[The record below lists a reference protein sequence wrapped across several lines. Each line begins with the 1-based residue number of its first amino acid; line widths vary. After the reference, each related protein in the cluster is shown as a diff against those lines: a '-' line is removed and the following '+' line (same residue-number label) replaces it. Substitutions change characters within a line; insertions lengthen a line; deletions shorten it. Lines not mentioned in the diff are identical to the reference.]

1 MKISS
6 LNVYSHNLFNK
17 AFLHCFCSIANE
29 ENFHIQLQYFP
40 KSVHLQIDLP
50 GLLVIILQCSLQIL
64 NCSLSAPLTDRQSS
78 QLEPDIT
85 ALFAGPSWGRRG
97 GQAAPDQPLPG
108 AHRHGGHASQ
118 KVSTLNNVSHQHFTK
133 LIIQRW
139 TDND

>member
-17 AFLHCFCSIANE
+17 VFLHCFCSIANE

-40 KSVHLQIDLP
+40 KSVHLQIVTRVISYNSLVFSIDFK
-50 GLLVIILQCSLQIL
+50 LLAISTFKRFDC
-64 NCSLSAPLTDRQSS
+64 QSS

-85 ALFAGPSWGRRG
+85 ALFAGPSWRRG
-97 GQAAPDQPLPG
+97 GGQATPDQPLPG

-118 KVSTLNNVSHQHFTK
+118 KVGALNNDIPSKFHEIDHSKVD
-133 LIIQRW
+133 R
-139 TDND
+139 